1 MGIHKRDNMPS
12 ADETQQM
19 IDDEIAPITAQLD
32 QLDYE
37 LDSRIDSLK
46 TQVDGR
52 IDVVADHVT
61 QLDGSLEDR
70 FISQA
75 QLRALEDRL
84 YWRDQKVDA
93 ALIKVDAALADSKA
107 KAVTHLGKTSHT
119 QGLNSGLNSG
129 ASVHAWTCW
138 GHFSGSWFRIP
149 QSRHSSILLS
159 RQARQD
165 LVKDF
170 LVANME
176 AGV

>member
-1 MGIHKRDNMPS
+1 MPS
-12 ADETQQM
+12 ADATQQM
-19 IDDEIAPITAQLD
+19 IEDEIAPINLQLE

-37 LDSRIDSLK
+37 LDSRIDSLQ

-93 ALIKVDAALADSKA
+93 VLSRMDAALADS
-107 KAVTHLGKTSHT
+107 
-119 QGLNSGLNSG
+119 N
-129 ASVHAWTCW
+129 
-138 GHFSGSWFRIP
+138 
-149 QSRHSSILLS
+149 
-159 RQARQD
+159 
-165 LVKDF
+165 
-170 LVANME
+170 
-176 AGV
+176 